1 MGALAAFPVLIITL
15 MLQLAIIS
23 RLPLLHGTAD
33 LMLLVLVAWALQE
46 RVRTAWFWTL
56 LGGVMVT
63 LVSGL
68 PFYMPVFGYLI
79 ATGVARLLRRQVW
92 QTQLLAMFVTTFA
105 ATLIYHA
112 LSLAVLQIA
121 GRGLPISDSLTLVTL
136 PSALINLMLALP
148 VYTLITDLAHWLYP
162 AEIA

>member
-1 MGALAAFPVLIITL
+1 
-15 MLQLAIIS
+15 
-23 RLPLLHGTAD
+23 
-33 LMLLVLVAWALQE
+33 
-46 RVRTAWFWTL
+46 
-56 LGGVMVT
+56 
-63 LVSGL
+63 
-68 PFYMPVFGYLI
+68 MPVFGYLI

-105 ATLIYHA
+105 TTLIYHA

-148 VYTLITDLAHWLYP
+148 VYALITDLAHWLYP